1 MQFILNDSINNDIQ
15 SQLYINDTDVQML
28 NLNDYTKYAK
38 GDYLRNLDNI
48 YRQLDCNTKNKIFDD
63 YVILVSKLK
72 YNDKIKLSIKNDS
85 IDKAFKLGVKTCVD
99 EHCVGMMFY
108 ATDYNYEELIKLNIG
123 IRLNYGVV
131 SH

>member
-48 YRQLDCNTKNKIFDD
+48 YRQLDCNTKNKIFDN

-99 EHCVGMMFY
+99 EHCGGMMFY